1 MNSSLYSHLHF
12 RKLSLDLSQSDG
24 RRRPKL
30 IRIGHLTPYKKLL
43 QQFLLYLRHS
53 ELTATYTVDGVE
65 KCRGGQK
72 LYMAAKKS
80 ASKHTSH
87 CNAPVSSSLYENN
100 FVWCSHQ
107 EAKCHTACTVSIGG
121 HDSTSSHCIYQLP
134 DCCSDC
140 CFYLQHHL
148 LRQTDDLNPACMYTC
163 CCHLTD

>member
-72 LYMAAKKS
+72 LYMAAKKAHLSILPIAMHLCLPLYMKTTLYGVVTKKLNVIQHVLS
-80 ASKHTSH
+80 ALVGMTVQ
-87 CNAPVSSSLYENN
+87 A
-100 FVWCSHQ
+100 
-107 EAKCHTACTVSIGG
+107 HTASTSCQIAAVIVVSIC
-121 HDSTSSHCIYQLP
+121 STT
-134 DCCSDC
+134 CSGK
-140 CFYLQHHL
+140 LM
-148 LRQTDDLNPACMYTC
+148 T
-163 CCHLTD
+163 